1 MPRSAQVL
9 ERLLEVGVP
18 VTPRSRPSAVPVYRT
33 DFKTKMTHLA
43 LRYQSHLASELS
55 QAMTPVPSS
64 FSPRCV
70 AISFPLPLRDCQ
82 TDVLGRAT
90 TSPLNQVMGSL

>member
-1 MPRSAQVL
+1 MRRSAQVL

-18 VTPRSRPSAVPVYRT
+18 VTPRSRPSAVPIYRT
-33 DFKTKMTHLA
+33 DLKTKMTHLA
-43 LRYQSHLASELS
+43 LRYQSHLPSELS

-70 AISFPLPLRDCQ
+70 ATSLPLPFRLCQ
-82 TDVLGRAT
+82 TDVLGRVT
-90 TSPLNQVMGSL
+90 TSPLNQAMGSL